1 MFKTSLFAV
10 LVLALFTG
18 CGKLVPKLDEVIP
31 DKRKE
36 YQKSQSLPDLEVP
49 PDLSIDAIQDR
60 MSIPEGGEVA
70 RYSTY
75 QERRADRK
83 RQEDVERSET
93 SAVRLLENEHVF
105 AADGAVVQVWPKLR
119 EFWEQ
124 QDYALDLDDVEL
136 GVLETAWREDEQ
148 GFKRDKFKIFAEAGE
163 ESGTTVL
170 YVSHEGEEL
179 MPEGEELVWQ
189 RQPRNVEL
197 ESVLVAGL
205 QQHMVGNTTGGAVA
219 EASEPPETLVPT
231 PTVGTAAP
239 MLDSKRSAE
248 IVSVGGGKVYL
259 SVLQDFPTAWRT
271 TGEALEIVGV
281 DVENSDKGRGVYYIK
296 VAESANREDID
307 PGMWNKLKF
316 WDREKFKE
324 LQVSLTGVGDKTEVV
339 VLDKDGRWETGDH
352 AGELLTRIHDALNDG
367 RI

>member
-18 CGKLVPKLDEVIP
+18 CGRWIPKLDEVIP
-31 DKRKE
+31 DNRKE

-60 MSIPEGGEVA
+60 MAIPEGGDVA

-75 QERRADRK
+75 QERRAIRK
-83 RQEDVERSET
+83 RQEDVERSDT

-105 AADGAVVQVWPKLR
+105 AVDGAAVQVWSKLR
-119 EFWEQ
+119 EFWQ
-124 QDYALDLDDVEL
+124 QKNYPLELDDVEL

-148 GFKRDKFKIFAEAGE
+148 GFKRDKFKIFAEVGE

-179 MPEGEELVWQ
+179 VPQGEELVWQ

-197 ESVLVAGL
+197 EGVVVAGL
-205 QQHMVGNTTGGAVA
+205 QQHMTGLTTAGAVA
-219 EASEPPETLVPT
+219 EAFEPAATLTPT
-231 PTVGTAAP
+231 PTVGTATP
-239 MLDSKRSAE
+239 TLSSNRSAE

-271 TGEALEIVGV
+271 TGEALKIVGV

-296 VAESANREDID
+296 VAESVNREEVDS
-307 PGMWNKLKF
+307 GMWNKLKF
-316 WDREKFKE
+316 WDREKSKE

-339 VLDKDGRWETGDH
+339 VLDKDGHWETGDH